1 MYDQMDQ
8 DSEEQEGENE
18 FEDDGFLVNDDDDA
32 SESSDTCQ
40 VCQKEDGTLMVCD
53 GGRHMEGCGR
63 CYHAGCVGRSSI
75 PDGDWICT
83 ECAQSGGIAVQHD
96 QGHEF
101 VSKNKGGMRVIGPAF
116 EDDESEDND
125 KVANVGALSSSSSRQ
140 SKRRRIL
147 EDTSDEDS
155 N

>member
-1 MYDQMDQ
+1 
-8 DSEEQEGENE
+8 
-18 FEDDGFLVNDDDDA
+18 
-32 SESSDTCQ
+32 
-40 VCQKEDGTLMVCD
+40 
-53 GGRHMEGCGR
+53 
-63 CYHAGCVGRSSI
+63 
-75 PDGDWICT
+75 
-83 ECAQSGGIAVQHD
+83 
-96 QGHEF
+96 
-101 VSKNKGGMRVIGPAF
+101 MRVIGPAF